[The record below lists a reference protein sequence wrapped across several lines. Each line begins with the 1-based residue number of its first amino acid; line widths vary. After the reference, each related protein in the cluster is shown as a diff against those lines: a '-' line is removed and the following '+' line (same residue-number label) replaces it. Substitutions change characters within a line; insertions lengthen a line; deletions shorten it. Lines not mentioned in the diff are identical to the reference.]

1 MSEDAKN
8 VKFEKGLEDLEKIVA
23 ELESGELAL
32 DEVLKRYEQGVKIS
46 RLLQAKLE
54 EATKKIEV
62 LTKNLNGE
70 METKPLK

>member
-1 MSEDAKN
+1 MSDEKSI
-8 VKFEKGLEDLEKIVA
+8 KFEKGLEDLEKIVA

-46 RLLQAKLE
+46 RLLQVKLE

-62 LTKNLNGE
+62 LTKNLNGDLE
-70 METKPLK
+70 IKPLK